1 MGVLADCRPAA
12 TPSTSGPA
20 GAGHGGSLPVGG
32 WLVAQPELTP
42 PARGGWRE
50 RVETGIYRRHRGS
63 CASVLDR
70 APGRRCGCAYTFLA
84 PGEGG
89 SRRWFVVDGSLSD
102 ARRARAQAVVAS
114 GLAPA
119 LTRVTPQ
126 TLHGFAGEWFRARS
140 LTLRPATLEIHERSY
155 ARRIVPQLGALRLDE
170 LTRARL
176 DAWLNELLRT
186 DPARRS
192 IEQAIA
198 TLRAMLST
206 ALEWDLV
213 DSNPALRLRMPKTRA
228 TDRSVERVLTPE
240 QVEKMLAHAGSARGE
255 TMLRAAAE
263 AGLRKGEIIA
273 LRWPDVLLEERRM
286 VIRASIWQARGG
298 ERILLTPKS
307 GRPRRVAISPELV
320 EAFARYRAEITNERS
335 DSPTA
340 LVWPGRNDQ
349 PLGRKTPNQLL
360 KRILDRAGLV
370 DGASRPLVNF
380 HGLRH
385 TAASIAFA
393 RGVPLIAIS
402 RQLGHA
408 SVAVTSIV
416 YAHLIDDRQLDAF
429 AEAQRRRPGDRE
441 L

>member
-1 MGVLADCRPAA
+1 MEK
-12 TPSTSGPA
+12 
-20 GAGHGGSLPVGG
+20 
-32 WLVAQPELTP
+32 PELMT
-42 PARGGWRE
+42 ASRGGWRE

-63 CASVLDR
+63 CASVVDR
-70 APGRRCGCAYTFLA
+70 TPGRRCACAYTFLA
-84 PGEGG
+84 QSGDGE
-89 SRRWFVVDGSLSD
+89 RRWIVVDGGLAD
-102 ARRARAQAVVAS
+102 ARKARARAIVELDTTA
-114 GLAPA
+114 
-119 LTRVTPQ
+119 TPVRSTTP
-126 TLHGFAGEWFRARS
+126 TLHEFAGEWFRARS
-140 LTLRPATLEIHERSY
+140 LTLRPATLEIHERGYS
-155 ARRIVPQLGALRLDE
+155 ARIAPRLGELQLHE
-170 LTRARL
+170 LNRARL
-176 DAWLNELLRT
+176 DAWLTDLLRS

-228 TDRSVERVLTPE
+228 TDRSVERELTPA
-240 QVEKMLAHAGSARGE
+240 QVETMLAHAGSARAE
-255 TMLRAAAE
+255 TMLRAAVE

-273 LRWPDVLLEERRM
+273 LRWPDVLADERRL
-286 VIRASIWQARGG
+286 VIRATIWQGRGG
-298 ERILLTPKS
+298 ERVRLTPKS
-307 GRPRRVAISPELV
+307 GRPRRVAISPELAD
-320 EAFARYRAEITNERS
+320 AFTHYRAELRQERGAP
-335 DSPTA
+335 DDA
-340 LVWPGRNDQ
+340 LVWPGRDDQ

-360 KRILDRAGLV
+360 KRVLQRASLLDGSNA
-370 DGASRPLVNF
+370 PLVNF

-385 TAASIAFA
+385 TAASTAFA

-429 AEAQRRRPGDRE
+429 AEAQRSCAAPHSSRFDGRD

>member
-1 MGVLADCRPAA
+1 VAD
-12 TPSTSGPA
+12 SK
-20 GAGHGGSLPVGG
+20 
-32 WLVAQPELTP
+32 LTQSS
-42 PARGGWRE
+42 RGGWRE
-50 RVETGIYRRHRGS
+50 RIETGIYRRHRGS
-63 CASVLDR
+63 CASVVDR
-70 APGRRCGCAYTFLA
+70 VPGRRCACAYTFLA
-84 PGEGG
+84 PGDDGT
-89 SRRWFVVDGSLSD
+89 RRWVVVEGALAD
-102 ARRARAQAVVAS
+102 ARRGRARAVVAS
-114 GLAPA
+114 GLTPA
-119 LTRVTPQ
+119 VTRVAAQ
-126 TLHGFAGEWFRARS
+126 TLHEFAGEWFRARS

-155 ARRIVPQLGALRLDE
+155 TRRIAPQLGALRLDE
-170 LTRARL
+170 LNRARL
-176 DAWLNELLRT
+176 EAWLNELLRT

-206 ALEWDLV
+206 AVEWDQV
-213 DSNPALRLRMPKTRA
+213 QSNPALRLRMPKTRE
-228 TDRSVERVLTPE
+228 TNRSVERVLNPE
-240 QVEKMLAHAGSARGE
+240 QVETMLAHVGSVRAE
-255 TMLRAAAE
+255 TMLRAAVE

-273 LRWPDVLLEERRM
+273 LRWPDVLLDERRL
-286 VIRASIWQARGG
+286 VIRASIWQGRGG
-298 ERILLTPKS
+298 QRVLLTPKS

-320 EAFARYRAEITNERS
+320 EALARYRTEITNEHGE
-335 DSPTA
+335 PLAA

-360 KRILDRAGLV
+360 ERILNRAGLV
-370 DGASRPLVNF
+370 DGAARPLVNF

-429 AEAQRRRPGDRE
+429 AEAQRRTPADRE
-441 L
+441 V